1 MLISLDDYHPA
12 ADGETPDTLCFQRA
26 LDDVASRG
34 GGMLYIPPG
43 PYLIGSLALPANL
56 TLHLAAGA
64 TLIASSRPEDYTH
77 QAQSQAEC
85 SSRVLLYASH
95 KKNITIEGKGRIDG
109 NAAAWFAAEA
119 DNQGY
124 RLPLPERPRILVL
137 EACRQITLQDF
148 TIEQAPMWTV
158 HLVSCEQVRISRL
171 CIDNDLTMANTDA
184 LDIDSCR
191 YVHISDSYFSAAD
204 DGICIK
210 TTYKP
215 APLRGPA
222 THITVTGTILRSNSC
237 ALKIGTE
244 THDDIEDV
252 VVTGCTILDSNRGI
266 GLLSRD
272 GGHFRRL
279 ALSHITFNCIYG
291 PPVHWGKADP
301 VFISV
306 RPRHPDVAPG
316 EIAWVAFSHLTGAM
330 QGAINLHCEI
340 PGALHHISFS
350 HLLIDQ
356 LNCVHPEQGWYDI
369 RPPCNPANP
378 GGMGLDNA
386 YAINPATQR
395 PWSVEPWPGGMP
407 GFYACGVTALS
418 LSEVQIR
425 RPEPLP
431 PGWHPQLIVKREC
444 DDAPDVSV

>member
-1 MLISLDDYHPA
+1 MLISMDDYHPH
-12 ADGETPDTLCFQRA
+12 ADGTTADTACFQRA
-26 LDDVASRG
+26 LDAIAARG
-34 GGMLYIPPG
+34 GGTLYIPPA
-43 PYLIGSLALPANL
+43 PYLIGSLLLPENL

-64 TLIASSRPEDYTH
+64 TLIASSQPEDYLTE
-77 QAQSQAEC
+77 AQSQAEC
-85 SSRVLLYASH
+85 SSRVLLYASG

-109 NAAAWFAAEA
+109 NASAWFAAEA
-119 DNQGY
+119 DEMGY
-124 RLPLPERPRILVL
+124 RLPLPQRPRMLVL
-137 EACRQITLQDF
+137 ENCRQVTLQDF

-158 HLVSCEQVRISRL
+158 HLVNCEQVRISRL
-171 CIDNDLTMANTDA
+171 CIDNDLSMANTDA

-191 YVHISDSYFSAAD
+191 YVHVSDSYFSAAD

-210 TTYKP
+210 TTRKP
-215 APLRGPA
+215 LALRGRA
-222 THITVTGTILRSNSC
+222 AHITITGTILRSNSC

-272 GGHFRRL
+272 GGNFRRL
-279 ALSHITFNCIYG
+279 SFSHITFNCIYA

-306 RPRHPDVAPG
+306 RPRHPEITPG
-316 EIAWVAFSHLTGAM
+316 EIAWVQFSHLTGTT

-340 PGALHHISFS
+340 PGALHHISFD

-356 LNCVHPEQGWYDI
+356 LASAHPEQGWYDI

-386 YAINPATQR
+386 YAINPATER
-395 PWSVEPWPGGMP
+395 PWGVERWPDGMP
-407 GFYACGVTALS
+407 GLFAQGVTALS
-418 LSEVQIR
+418 LSQVQIN
-425 RPEPLP
+425 RPDPLP
-431 PGWHPQLIVKREC
+431 PGWASQPVIER
-444 DDAPDVSV
+444 P